1 MDDEGNAVR
10 LLLVED
16 SPADVYLVREAM
28 KTEGLECRLQVAE
41 DGEMAIQILNRVD
54 AETDPAPNLLL
65 VDLNVPRRD
74 GIQVLQRMRQSPRYA
89 GIPVIVISSSDSQ
102 ADRERA
108 LAMGATEYFRKPST
122 LDEFMKLGRL
132 VRTLHSRSGLRH
144 EGGLVSTV

>member
-1 MDDEGNAVR
+1 MDDEGNAVH